1 MMTQIRFTLIKSKDP
16 LNKLFKANGEKVSRG
31 NMFKGNF
38 AKCKVDSVE
47 KLLAGFKK
55 FSENTAI
62 TLGVPELDKGEIT
75 TATKVAG
82 DKIARTKKYFK
93 FPVTAFLLLDYDPS
107 KNGYEIKDPKHFAE
121 VLRDIDPALNYCDIG
136 VVYGSSYGIYKDGVL
151 ISSKKSMHSYI
162 IVDNA
167 TNEKVTQYKDYLVS
181 EAWAKGYGH
190 IELSKTGSVMRRQVF
205 DSAVFSPERLIFEA
219 APTLEEGITR
229 IVPEYEIF
237 YGEQR

>member
-1 MMTQIRFTLIKSKDP
+1 MTPQIGFTLIQSKDP
-16 LNKLFKANGEKVSRG
+16 LNKLFRKNGEKDSRG
-31 NMFKGNF
+31 QMYSGTFKQY
-38 AKCKVDSVE
+38 KVDSVE
-47 KLLAGFKK
+47 KLIAGFKK

-62 TLGVPELDKGEIT
+62 TLGVPELEKGEIT
-75 TATKVAG
+75 TAPKVTG
-82 DKIARTKKYFK
+82 NKIARTKKYFK

-121 VLRDIDPALNYCDIG
+121 VLRDIDHELNYCDIG

-151 ISSKKSMHSYI
+151 ISDKKSMHAYI
-162 IVDNA
+162 IVNNVTD
-167 TNEKVTQYKDYLVS
+167 EKVTEYRDYLIS

-205 DSAVFSPERLIFEA
+205 DSAVFSAERLIFEA

-229 IVPEYEIF
+229 VVPEYEIF

>member
-1 MMTQIRFTLIKSKDP
+1 MTPQIGFTVLKSKNP
-16 LNKLFKANGEKVSRG
+16 LNKLIKSNGEKVSRG
-31 NMFKGNF
+31 HMYSGTFKQY
-38 AKCKVDSVE
+38 KVDSVE
-47 KLLAGFKK
+47 KLIAGFEK

-62 TLGVPELDKGEIT
+62 TLGVPELEKGEIT
-75 TATKVAG
+75 TAPKVAG

-107 KNGYEIKDPKHFAE
+107 ENGYEIKDPKHFAE
-121 VLRDIDPALNYCDIG
+121 VLRDIDPELNYCDIG

-151 ISSKKSMHSYI
+151 ISSKKSMHAYI
-162 IVDNA
+162 IIDNA
-167 TNEKVTQYKDYLVS
+167 TDEKVTQYKDYLVS

-205 DSAVFSPERLIFEA
+205 DVAVFSPERLIFEA

-229 IVPEYEIF
+229 VVPNYEIF
-237 YGEQR
+237 KGEQR